1 MSEDQHL
8 LDGKTVTL
16 LCEISS
22 LRPRINKKGDSMA
35 VAVIED
41 LSGTLEMLIFSNVL
55 SRMSPRLESGAICLI
70 RGRISAR
77 EDEEPTVICQN
88 LELADTAKAPEPAP
102 ATDEGNNEQKKQPVS
117 TVYLRFSSESDP
129 AVGRCSALLRVLSG
143 RIPVHFYYADTG
155 THLMAPSSLFC
166 DGSEA
171 LRSRLAAVLG
181 EKNVVFK

>member
-1 MSEDQHL
+1 
-8 LDGKTVTL
+8 
-16 LCEISS
+16 
-22 LRPRINKKGDSMA
+22 MA

-55 SRMSPRLESGAICLI
+55 SRMGPRLEAGAICVI

-77 EDEEPTVICQN
+77 EDEEPTVICQD
-88 LELADTAKAPEPAP
+88 LETADSVKAPDPSPAGKEPA
-102 ATDEGNNEQKKQPVS
+102 ERKQPVS
-117 TVYLRFSSESDP
+117 AVYLRFSSESDP
-129 AVGRCSALLRVLSG
+129 SVERCSALLRVLSG
-143 RIPVHFYYADTG
+143 RVPVHFYYADTA

-171 LRSRLAAVLG
+171 LRTRLASVLG